1 VKKRNLIMAGITE
14 YIKTLLEGKD
24 LTFEQATDLL
34 DVIFD
39 GEVPEAQVAAFLTA
53 MRAKGPKA
61 PEVAGLAKSLRSHV
75 VKVETGIENMVDVV
89 GTGGAT
95 VKTFNVSTAAAIV
108 AAGAGVYVAKHGNR
122 AITSKSG
129 SADVLTELG
138 VKIDPGPEVVAECIK
153 QAHVGFMFAPMF
165 HPAMKY
171 VQPIRKSLGFRTVFN
186 ILGPLANPADVP
198 ALVLGVAAEGLM
210 EMMAQ
215 ALKMLGAR
223 YAMVVHSDGLDEI
236 STLTTTKILELKDGQ
251 IAAKELN
258 PQELGIGVTDIN
270 DLTVS
275 DPQKSAVVVK
285 DILSGK
291 DKGPRKDIVI
301 LNAAAAII
309 AAGMADD
316 FASAVKIAAASI
328 SEGKASA
335 ALEKLIE
342 VSNS

>member
-1 VKKRNLIMAGITE
+1 MAGIIE
-14 YIKTLLEGKD
+14 HINTLLKGED
-24 LTFEQATDLL
+24 LSFEQATDLL
-34 DVIFD
+34 DIIFE
-39 GEVPEAQVAAFLTA
+39 GEIHEAQIAAFLTA
-53 MRAKGPKA
+53 MRVKGPKA
-61 PEVAGLAKSLRSHV
+61 PEVAGLAKSLRSHA

-89 GTGGAT
+89 GTGGAA

-122 AITSKSG
+122 AITSKCG

-138 VKIDPGPEVVAECIK
+138 VKIDPGPEVVAECIR

-198 ALVLGVAAEGLM
+198 ALVLGVAEEGLM
-210 EMMAQ
+210 TMMAE

-236 STLTTTKILELKDGQ
+236 STITKTKILELKGGQ
-251 IAAKELN
+251 ITNKELN
-258 PQELGIGVTDIN
+258 PKDLGIGLANIE
-270 DLTVS
+270 DLTVT
-275 DPQKSAVVVK
+275 DATTSATVVR
-285 DILSGK
+285 DILTGK
-291 DKGPRKDIVI
+291 ESGPRKDIVI
-301 LNAAAAII
+301 INAAAAII

-316 FASAVKIAAASI
+316 FASAIKKAEASI

-335 ALEKLIE
+335 CLEKLIE
-342 VSNS
+342 VSNDV

>member
-1 VKKRNLIMAGITE
+1 MAGITE
-14 YIKTLLEGKD
+14 YIKMLLEGED
-24 LTFEQATDLL
+24 LSFEQATDLL
-34 DVIFD
+34 DVIFE
-39 GEVPEAQVAAFLTA
+39 GEVPEAQIAAFLTA
-53 MRAKGPKA
+53 MRIKGLKA
-61 PEVAGLAKSLRSHV
+61 PEVAGLAKSLRGHV
-75 VKVETGIENMVDVV
+75 VKVETGIDNMVDVV
-89 GTGGAT
+89 GTGGAA

-138 VKIDPGPEVVAECIK
+138 VKIDPGPELVAECIK

-198 ALVLGVAAEGLM
+198 ALVLGVAEEGLM

-215 ALKMLGAR
+215 ALKMLGTR

-251 IAAKELN
+251 ITAKELN
-258 PQELGIGVTDIN
+258 PQELGIGLTDIN

-275 DPQKSAVVVK
+275 DPQKSAAVVK

-291 DKGPRKDIVI
+291 DKGPRKDIVA

-316 FASAVKIAAASI
+316 FASATKIAAVSI

-335 ALEKLIE
+335 SLEKLIE